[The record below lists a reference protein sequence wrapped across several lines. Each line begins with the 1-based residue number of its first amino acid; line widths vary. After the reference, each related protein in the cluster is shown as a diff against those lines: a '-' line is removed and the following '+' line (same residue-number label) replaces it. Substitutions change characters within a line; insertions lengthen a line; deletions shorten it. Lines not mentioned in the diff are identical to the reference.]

1 MTPNK
6 RTQKR
11 MPLIL
16 SSVGGVLLIV
26 WVVATVMPVLRGLML
41 DFAASFLFNFVVTGA
56 LWWASRQSESEAR
69 SFWRWLAWG
78 WVLNIAGNLAW
89 AAHDF
94 VVGES
99 LAILSWIDGFYIARY
114 VLVFW
119 AFWRYPHRTTRA
131 RWAFYVTL
139 LAAATALIW
148 VALFRPVMAT
158 VTHPLLYFFGG
169 ALYPIMDVVLVY
181 AALTAWAYS
190 ADTRMRTVLRW
201 LVPAMVA
208 YGVANWVNFGVR
220 SASSD
225 VSSLVAGLFWLLADV
240 GTGVAA
246 LYAIAQSAPASMR
259 SRVAPS
265 STTLV
270 QVPSL
275 VAFLTTGMLV
285 IDFIIRRAVDAMLL
299 VCAVI
304 ALAASAYRWLLL
316 KKEDKDESES

>member
-1 MTPNK
+1 MALDKHTRK
-6 RTQKR
+6 H

-16 SSVGGVLLIV
+16 ATIGGVLLIV
-26 WVVATVMPVLRGLML
+26 WGVVTAVPVLRGLML

-69 SFWRWLAWG
+69 SFCRWLAWA
-78 WVLNIAGNLAW
+78 WMLNIAGNLAW

-114 VLVFW
+114 GLVFW
-119 AFWRYPHRTTRA
+119 AFWRYPRRRTRA
-131 RWAFYVTL
+131 RWTFYVTL

-148 VALFRPVMAT
+148 VALFRPVMVT

-181 AALTAWAYS
+181 AGLTAWTYS
-190 ADTRMRTVLRW
+190 ADDRMRVVLRW
-201 LVPAMVA
+201 LVLAMA
-208 YGVANWVNFGVR
+208 TYGVANWINFGAR
-220 SASSD
+220 SASLD
-225 VSSLVAGLFWLLADV
+225 VFSLVAGLFWLLADV

-246 LYAIAQSAPASMR
+246 LSATSRPVPASMR
-259 SRVAPS
+259 PRVAPS
-265 STTLV
+265 SPLLAR
-270 QVPSL
+270 VPSFA
-275 VAFLTTGMLV
+275 AFLTMGLLV
-285 IDFIIRRAVDAMLL
+285 IDWIIRSAVDALLL
-299 VCAVI
+299 VCAII

-316 KKEDKDESES
+316 KKEDNDERGP

>member
-1 MTPNK
+1 MAVDKHTRK
-6 RTQKR
+6 H
-11 MPLIL
+11 MPPIL
-16 SSVGGVLLIV
+16 STIGGVLLIV
-26 WVVATVMPVLRGLML
+26 WGIATAVPVLRGMML

-114 VLVFW
+114 GLVFW
-119 AFWRYPHRTTRA
+119 AFWRYPHRTTCA
-131 RWAFYVTL
+131 RWAFYVML

-158 VTHPLLYFFGG
+158 VTQPLLYFFGG

-181 AALTAWAYS
+181 AALMAWTYS
-190 ADTRMRTVLRW
+190 AEEKMRTVLLW
-201 LVPAMVA
+201 LVLAMAA
-208 YGVANWVNFGVR
+208 YGVANWINFGAR
-220 SASSD
+220 SVSLN

-246 LYAIAQSAPASMR
+246 LSATGRSAPASMR
-259 SRVAPS
+259 SRAAPS
-265 STTLV
+265 STIFV
-270 QVPSL
+270 QIPSL
-275 VAFLTTGMLV
+275 AAFLTMGILV
-285 IDFIIRRAVDAMLL
+285 IDWVVRSAVDAMLL

-316 KKEDKDESES
+316 KKEDEDESGA